1 MTRLRVDP
9 LRCRGHGICVLRAP
23 DRIELDDWGF
33 AELDGRPLVGS
44 VQLRQARRAVAA
56 CPARALAFDESA
68 PA

>member
-1 MTRLRVDP
+1 
-9 LRCRGHGICVLRAP
+9 VLRAP

-44 VQLRQARRAVAA
+44 IQLRQARRAVAA
-56 CPARALAFDESA
+56 CPARALALDESA